1 MIRFSKILLYITII
15 LLLFWLIPWGY
26 GFIFSK
32 PQKNPFI
39 LYSTV
44 INDFAILENNGKGT
58 ERKDLKGKYYTESEF
73 DSILPMFYY
82 RQLIADERFPEEING
97 VALSPK
103 IAQTENFIFR
113 HQPSDVNCKKP
124 GLYPLLES
132 MSGRVDLKMP
142 DDVFRKNNNGIEFI
156 DIKTNSIDE
165 KKSRIYTDA
174 MKKKGFC
181 FPANIIAGNPT
192 ARKDYDEGYLI
203 TDRTGSLYHLKQVK
217 GRPYFRKIEIP
228 NGLKIKYIFPT
239 EFKNRKYHAF
249 LTDDKND
256 LYVLYT
262 KTYELKK
269 SGIPHFNPQK
279 DEISIFGNIFDWT
292 VSLSNPE
299 ENKIYALD
307 AESLRLLKQI
317 DLARLYPDIQQN
329 NFPVRLTFTSLSDK
343 YVFPRI
349 SM

>member
-142 DDVFRKNNNGIEFI
+142 DDVFRINNNGIEFI

-192 ARKDYDEGYLI
+192 ARKDYDEGYLM
-203 TDRTGSLYHLKQVK
+203 TDRTGALYHLKQAK
-217 GRPYFRKIEIP
+217 GRPYFRKIELP
-228 NGLKIKYIFPT
+228 DSMKIKYIFTT
-239 EFKNRKYHAF
+239 EFKNRRYLAF
-249 LTDDKND
+249 LSDEKNN

-262 KTYELKK
+262 QTYVIRK
-269 SGIPHFNPQK
+269 SGIPCFDPQK
-279 DEISIFGNIFDWT
+279 DELSIFGNLFDWT
-292 VSLSNPE
+292 VTLSNPE
-299 ENKIYALD
+299 QDKVYALNAD
-307 AESLRLLKQI
+307 NLQLIKEI
-317 DLARLYPDIQQN
+317 DLAELYPDIPRR
-329 NFPVRLTFTSLSDK
+329 NFPIRLAFTSLSDK
-343 YVFPRI
+343 FVFPRI
-349 SM
+349 VM

>member
-132 MSGRVDLKMP
+132 MSGRVDL
-142 DDVFRKNNNGIEFI
+142 DRK
-156 DIKTNSIDE
+156 S
-165 KKSRIYTDA
+165 
-174 MKKKGFC
+174 
-181 FPANIIAGNPT
+181 
-192 ARKDYDEGYLI
+192 
-203 TDRTGSLYHLKQVK
+203 V
-217 GRPYFRKIEIP
+217 
-228 NGLKIKYIFPT
+228 
-239 EFKNRKYHAF
+239 
-249 LTDDKND
+249 
-256 LYVLYT
+256 V
-262 KTYELKK
+262 
-269 SGIPHFNPQK
+269 
-279 DEISIFGNIFDWT
+279 
-292 VSLSNPE
+292 
-299 ENKIYALD
+299 
-307 AESLRLLKQI
+307 
-317 DLARLYPDIQQN
+317 
-329 NFPVRLTFTSLSDK
+329 
-343 YVFPRI
+343 
-349 SM
+349 